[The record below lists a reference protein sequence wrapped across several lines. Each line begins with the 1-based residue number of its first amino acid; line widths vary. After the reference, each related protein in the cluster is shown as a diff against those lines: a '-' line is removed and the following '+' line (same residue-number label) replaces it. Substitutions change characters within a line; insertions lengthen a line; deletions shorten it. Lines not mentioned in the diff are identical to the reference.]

1 MKIFS
6 KCQLISLI
14 LMLTCIQV
22 TIVAV
27 IPHHH
32 HHHEI
37 CLADDFD
44 EDHDAT
50 PECEEHDCITHFK
63 AVSQHHHFLQDLSEL
78 QSIDVPNLQLFTV
91 WDITNGLLPLLE
103 EEPGHAVCFS
113 TVPLGPLPYLER
125 LEGRAPPMV

>member
-1 MKIFS
+1 MFI
-6 KCQLISLI
+6 KCKLISLI
-14 LMLTCIQV
+14 LMLTCIQM

-44 EDHDAT
+44 DDHDAT
-50 PECEEHDCITHFK
+50 PECEDHECVTHFK
-63 AVSQHHHFLQDLSEL
+63 AVSQHHHFLQDLSEI
-78 QSIDVPNLQLFTV
+78 QSIEVPNVLFFTA
-91 WDITNGLLPLLE
+91 WDITNGLLPLFGDQQ
-103 EEPGHAVCFS
+103 GHSFCFS
-113 TVPLGPLPYLER
+113 AVPIGPLPYLER

>member
-63 AVSQHHHFLQDLSEL
+63 AISQHHQFLQDLSEL
-78 QSIDVPNLQLFTV
+78 QSIDVPNLQVFTA
-91 WDITNGLLPLLE
+91 WDITFGQF
-103 EEPGHAVCFS
+103 AVLDSRHGQFFCFS

>member
-1 MKIFS
+1 MFS
-6 KCQLISLI
+6 KCKLISLI
-14 LMLTCIQV
+14 LMLTCIQM

-44 EDHDAT
+44 DDDDAS

-63 AVSQHHHFLQDLSEL
+63 AVSQHHHFLQDLSTIH
-78 QSIDVPNLQLFTV
+78 SIDIPNFQFFTA
-91 WDITNGLLPLLE
+91 WDITFDPLSLSE
-103 EEPGHAVCFS
+103 RKQGNLYCLS
-113 TVPLGPLPYLER
+113 TVPLGPSPFLER